1 MRHGACGCR
10 WYLDRSTVQMNQVVS
25 DAVHAEYLLWHVY
38 DAGGPT
44 LCLKVRY
51 HDDEEVHDWQDGPS
65 LADALALAAV
75 DGWQAFDREPGNA
88 PGEYAI
94 YHLVRHAGSPLL
106 G

>member
-10 WYLDRSTVQMNQVVS
+10 RYLDRSTVQMNQVVS

-51 HDDEEVHDWQDGPS
+51 RDDEEVHDWQDGPS
-65 LADALALAAV
+65 LVDALEQAAM
-75 DGWQAFDREPGNA
+75 DGWEAFDREPGNA

-94 YHLVRHAGSPLL
+94 YHLVRTGDASSC
-106 G
+106 

>member
-1 MRHGACGCR
+1 MSQAA
-10 WYLDRSTVQMNQVVS
+10 N
-25 DAVHAEYLLWHVY
+25 DATHAEYLLWHVY

-51 HDDEEVHDWQDGPS
+51 RGGEEVHDWQAGPS
-65 LADALALAAV
+65 LGGALEQAAM

-94 YHLVRHAGSPLL
+94 YHLVRAAGAPPHWRAS
-106 G
+106 GRR